1 MNSMIDFTAVDAMR
15 YTALIASIGI
25 SVSIFEDL
33 SSFHHFTKNGLLS
46 WDISKLRVKWTAGGK
61 ASRAVDFVMS
71 SSIYRLILVT
81 ILVPSVLMPI
91 TLLFDELL
99 FPLCLIILVGII
111 LNMMRNVYGLDG
123 SDHMNLV
130 VFSAIVISSLSP
142 PDSFAQSIGLWFI
155 ALQYVL
161 SMLISGV
168 YKLLSYVWRSGEAM
182 LGIMST
188 ISYGNPRFY
197 QMLNTHPTL
206 PRILCW
212 GVIVTECVFP
222 MIFFVGS
229 DLEIVFLTIGVAL
242 HAVIAITM
250 GLNNFFWA
258 FVATYPAIWFCLQ

>member
-155 ALQYVL
+155 ALQYVTL
-161 SMLISGV
+161 
-168 YKLLSYVWRSGEAM
+168 YVNIR
-182 LGIMST
+182 
-188 ISYGNPRFY
+188 
-197 QMLNTHPTL
+197 
-206 PRILCW
+206 
-212 GVIVTECVFP
+212 
-222 MIFFVGS
+222 
-229 DLEIVFLTIGVAL
+229 
-242 HAVIAITM
+242 
-250 GLNNFFWA
+250 
-258 FVATYPAIWFCLQ
+258 CLQALIVRLAFGRSHAWYNVNHLIWKSSVLSDVEYSPNPS